1 MSEQIGIQPRTQN
14 GVQPRAQDG
23 MRTSAHEAIQ
33 TSVQDGAPSTN
44 GKAVPEQVETL
55 IIGGGQSGLSVGYQ
69 LSRRDRPFV
78 IVDANE
84 RIGDSWRNRWD
95 SLRLFTPAKFNGLAG
110 MAFPAHKN
118 DFPPKDEMADY
129 LEAYA
134 ERFELP
140 VRTGVKIDGLAREGD
155 RFIAEAG
162 DRRFEADNVVVAM
175 SNYQKPRVPA
185 FAGELDD
192 SLVQLHS
199 VDYRNPSQ
207 LNEGGVLIVGAGN
220 SGSEI
225 ARELSQHGHPVW
237 MSGRNTGA
245 IPFRIEGFAGRHLL
259 VRLVLRVLFHRILTV
274 DTPIGRKARPKIISQ
289 GGPLVRVKP
298 WDLDRMGVERVPRVT
313 GVRRGRALL
322 ADERVLDVANVV
334 WCTGFH
340 PGFSWIDIP
349 DLMDDRG
356 EPAHEC
362 GMVPD
367 VPGLYF
373 VGLNFLYALTSA
385 MIHGV
390 ARDADRIA
398 EAIASRVHVRSAA

>member
-1 MSEQIGIQPRTQN
+1 MSDKI
-14 GVQPRAQDG
+14 GVQTRVRKGVPG
-23 MRTSAHEAIQ
+23 
-33 TSVQDGAPSTN
+33 TN
-44 GKAVPEQVETL
+44 GHLKDERIGTL

-69 LSRRDRPFV
+69 LSRRGLPFV

-84 RIGDSWRNRWD
+84 RVGDAWRNRWD

-110 MAFPAHKN
+110 MPFPAHK
-118 DFPPKDEMADY
+118 DEFPPKDAMADF

-140 VRTGVKIDGLAREGD
+140 VRTGVKVDRLFKEED

-185 FAGELDD
+185 FAAELDD

-199 VDYRNPSQ
+199 IDYRNPAQ
-207 LNEGGVLIVGAGN
+207 LQEGAVLLVGAGN
-220 SGSEI
+220 SAAEI
-225 ARELSQHGHPVW
+225 ARELSQHGHSVW
-237 MSGRNTGA
+237 MSGRDTGA
-245 IPFRIEGFAGRHLL
+245 IPFRIDGFAGRKAL
-259 VRLVLRVLFHRILTV
+259 VRLVLRFLFHRVLTV
-274 DTPIGRKARPKIISQ
+274 DTPIGRKLRPKFISQ
-289 GGPLVRVKP
+289 GGPLIRVKSK
-298 WDLDRMGVERVPRVT
+298 DLSRMGVERVPRTV
-313 GVRRGRALL
+313 GSRNGLPLL
-322 ADERVLDVANVV
+322 ADDRILDVTNVV

-349 DLMDDRG
+349 DLEDEHG

-362 GMVPD
+362 GIVPA

-373 VGLNFLYALTSA
+373 VGLHFLYALTSS

-390 ARDADRIA
+390 ERDATRIA
-398 EAIASRVHVRSAA
+398 EAIASGVPAAIAA